1 MCSYDYNT
9 ITKAEIKEII
19 PVTVNGDLAAITGKV
34 LSSLGEPTMQ
44 ALFWELSSQGVTTNP
59 EEFDIRK
66 FDAEMKKIFGDGANV
81 FMEEIYSQFKGQFE
95 QRYGEHGNLPTS
107 DEENLPAVEKI
118 QRILSLKVMS

>member
-9 ITKAEIKEII
+9 ITKAEVKEII

-66 FDAEMKKIFGDGANV
+66 FDAEMKKNFGDGANV